1 MKSEQFEE
9 AKRLHATGRYSAM
22 AISRCLTGVLSEKS
36 RPHLS
41 SLSTPSTTGLNPLR
55 NFSAV
60 SLGSG
65 GQTTKN
71 QPKHPGSAQPVNS
84 TEFVDRYLLPTT
96 ERLVDLTR
104 TKGREYAN
112 SDDQLAN
119 FKRLGKQLGLSP
131 EKVIMVYMTKHL
143 DSIHSYVRNPEQDLS
158 EPIDGRIDDAI
169 LYLILLK
176 ASING

>member
-1 MKSEQFEE
+1 M
-9 AKRLHATGRYSAM
+9 
-22 AISRCLTGVLSEKS
+22 
-36 RPHLS
+36 
-41 SLSTPSTTGLNPLR
+41 
-55 NFSAV
+55 
-60 SLGSG
+60 
-65 GQTTKN
+65 
-71 QPKHPGSAQPVNS
+71 NS

-119 FKRLGKQLGLSP
+119 FKRLGEQLGLSP

>member
-1 MKSEQFEE
+1 M
-9 AKRLHATGRYSAM
+9 
-22 AISRCLTGVLSEKS
+22 
-36 RPHLS
+36 
-41 SLSTPSTTGLNPLR
+41 
-55 NFSAV
+55 
-60 SLGSG
+60 
-65 GQTTKN
+65 
-71 QPKHPGSAQPVNS
+71 
-84 TEFVDRYLLPTT
+84 
-96 ERLVDLTR
+96 ERLINLTD

-119 FKRLGKQLGLSP
+119 FKRLSEQLGLSS
-131 EKVIMVYMTKHL
+131 EKVIMVYLAKHL